1 LNTQRSTRFDNRRQH
16 LLDAAAAL
24 FAAQGFKGT
33 SIRDIAQAVGMLPGS
48 VYYHFPS
55 KDALLLAV
63 YREGVERIA
72 AQVVTAIDSSNTPW
86 KRLEAGCRAH
96 LQTLFE
102 HSDYAQVVIR
112 IQPRDASAI
121 ADQLVAERD
130 RYEKLYITLIDE
142 LDLPQ
147 HTDKIHLRLLLL
159 GALNWSQVWY
169 RADRDSPHTVAQ
181 AFVQLLKNGQ
191 DRDPAT

>member
-72 AQVVTAIDSSNTPW
+72 AQVGAAVASSDVAW
-86 KRLEAGCRAH
+86 GRLEAACQAH

-112 IQPRDASAI
+112 IQPRDAEAI
-121 ADQLVAERD
+121 ADQLVVERD
-130 RYEKLYITLIDE
+130 RYESLYKDLIDE
-142 LDLPQ
+142 LNLPP
-147 HTDKIHLRLLLL
+147 HTDKKHFRLLLL

-169 RADRDSPHTVAQ
+169 RADRDSPRKVAQ
-181 AFVQLLKNGQ
+181 TFVRLLRNGQ
-191 DRDPAT
+191 D